1 MTLTPPPSC
10 SFPPI
15 SAPGLHP
22 ALRDPWRA
30 ALSMGEGTVLAILT
44 GVSGPSYR
52 DLGVT
57 MAIGPDGDW
66 AGSLTSGCIE
76 ADIILQAENLRRDG
90 RMRVLHYGAG
100 SPYIDLRLPCGGAI
114 AVTLFP
120 LRDAAVLEDL
130 ERMRLQRQ
138 PCALTLCPEG
148 RLSLQ
153 AFAPTG
159 QTAEGFSI
167 GFAPPVRHVIFGA
180 GPEALVF
187 AGLVAALEQDHV
199 LFSHD
204 DATLAAAPGHGCR
217 AERLG
222 RLFDAK
228 RTAIDAMTAV
238 TLFYHD
244 HDHEAEILRVVLQ
257 SPAFYIGAQGSRGA
271 QEKRRLRLAELGV
284 PETALARVRG
294 PIGLIRSSRNAR
306 DLAIS
311 ALAEIIEVAGS
322 QSCGSSPSAAG

>member
-1 MTLTPPPSC
+1 
-10 SFPPI
+10 
-15 SAPGLHP
+15 
-22 ALRDPWRA
+22 
-30 ALSMGEGTVLAILT
+30 MGDGTVFAILT

-52 DLGVT
+52 DLGAT
-57 MAIGPDGDW
+57 MVIGPDGGW
-66 AGSLTSGCIE
+66 AGALTSGCIE
-76 ADIILQAENLRRDG
+76 ADIILRAEDLRRDG
-90 RMRVLHYGAG
+90 RMRVLRYGAG

-114 AVTLFP
+114 TVTLFL

-138 PCALTLCPEG
+138 PCALNLCPAG

-153 AFAPTG
+153 PLVATG
-159 QTAEGFSI
+159 QTATGFSI

-187 AGLVAALEQDHV
+187 AGLVAALEQDH
-199 LFSHD
+199 LLLSHD

-228 RTAIDAMTAV
+228 WAAIDAMTAV

-244 HDHEAEILRVVLQ
+244 HDHEAEILRTVLQ
-257 SPAFYIGAQGSRGA
+257 SPAFYIGAQGSRAA
-271 QEKRRLRLAELGV
+271 QEKRRIRLAELGV
-284 PETALARVRG
+284 PETALARLRG

-311 ALAEIIEVAGS
+311 ALAEITEAAGRQAGWPAAVAG
-322 QSCGSSPSAAG
+322 